1 MIKIAIIIILMLLLV
16 ITLYSYYCLS
26 SRMINFEKLR
36 LEYILKKEEELND
49 REKNINI
56 VADCSIQNEKYQ
68 QAIENINSIIDKM
81 NLPPGS
87 ICKKY
92 TVGKDKQII
101 DNLKS
106 IILEEKLPEN
116 SNLNNCAGSDVSN
129 ELVNE
134 LISENNL
141 KMYNEVPPN
150 FILPETESELMSETQ
165 LVTESELV
173 TDSETM

>member
-1 MIKIAIIIILMLLLV
+1 MLLLV

-26 SRMINFEKLR
+26 SRMINFEKSR
-36 LEYILKKEEELND
+36 LEFLLKKEEELNE
-49 REKNINI
+49 REKNIKI

-68 QAIENINSIIDKM
+68 QTIENINSIIDKL

-116 SNLNNCAGSDVSN
+116 SNLNNCAGSDVNN

-134 LISENNL
+134 LISANNL
-141 KMYNEVPPN
+141 QMYNEVPSN
-150 FILPETESELMSETQ
+150 FILPESELKSLSESEFVM
-165 LVTESELV
+165 
-173 TDSETM
+173 